1 MSPPFFFASVWAEG
15 ADCAVPKI
23 TTLYYYPYYNTK
35 LAVITGGTVAKRII
49 EKKCRMHSY
58 SHMHE
63 FAQDRQFHGLNSKVS
78 NKLACYS
85 QLEYA

>member
-35 LAVITGGTVAKRII
+35 LAVITGGYCSK
-49 EKKCRMHSY
+49 ENHKKKM
-58 SHMHE
+58 
-63 FAQDRQFHGLNSKVS
+63 
-78 NKLACYS
+78 
-85 QLEYA
+85 